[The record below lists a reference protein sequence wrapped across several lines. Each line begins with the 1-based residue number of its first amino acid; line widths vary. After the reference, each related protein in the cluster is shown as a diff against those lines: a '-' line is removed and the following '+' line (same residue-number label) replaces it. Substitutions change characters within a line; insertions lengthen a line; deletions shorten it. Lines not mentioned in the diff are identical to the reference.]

1 MSPKWDR
8 RYLELAAH
16 ISSWS
21 KDPNKQVGAVI
32 TDNQYVRGIG
42 FNGLPRGVTDD
53 EKILRDKNVKLPLII
68 HAELNAIFAARG
80 LGDTIYVWP
89 CMPCTQCM
97 GAIIQ
102 TNTIKRI
109 VTSATTKNTR
119 SSWNK
124 DLVFG
129 MAAETGILIYFI

>member
-1 MSPKWDR
+1 MSQKWDH
-8 RYLELAAH
+8 RYLELAKL
-16 ISSWS
+16 ISTWS

-32 TDNQYVRGIG
+32 TDANYVRGIG
-42 FNGLPRGVTDD
+42 FNGLPRGVMDD
-53 EKILRDKNVKLPLII
+53 EKILKDKNAKLPLII

-89 CMPCTQCM
+89 CLPCTQCM

-102 TNTIKRI
+102 QGGIKRV
-109 VTSATTKNTR
+109 VTSVTTKHTR

-124 DLVFG
+124 DLVYN
-129 MAAETGILIYFI
+129 MASETGILLYFI